1 MPDGTSPDIKV
12 SKNPQTQARV
22 DQRAQELSHLKRNEG
37 QPPEGLIPQ
46 ARSQIATEIWINKI
60 RSMLGKKAQ
69 NAEQRAQNA
78 EENSMTD
85 ALTGLKS
92 RRWYDE
98 QLATKMAALQRH
110 SSDDQGFYLALYD
123 LDNLK
128 RWNDHFGYS
137 GANEVL
143 KNVKK
148 IGTRPGEDIARIGG
162 DEFAQLINSGTN
174 EEEMLTIVRRNAD
187 TFHQSGK
194 EIIPGLSLKEGRPTD
209 SQPPTESTFSVGMIR
224 VTPGMTLE
232 GIQKLQETAIARAK
246 LQRDSIAISRDGST
260 IELVPR
266 HTEPAPQT
274 VQI

>member
-1 MPDGTSPDIKV
+1 MPDGLSPEIKI
-12 SKNPQTQARV
+12 SRNPQTQARV
-22 DQRAQELSHLKRNEG
+22 ENVRNSLQQKFPEASEQHLNF
-37 QPPEGLIPQ
+37 Q
-46 ARSQIATEIWINKI
+46 ARSKVANEMMMRIV
-60 RSMLGKKAQ
+60 RRMLGKKAQ
-69 NAEQRAQNA
+69 NAEQRAEIA

-98 QLATKMAALQRH
+98 QLATKMAVLQRH
-110 SSDDQGFYLALYD
+110 SSEDQGFYLALYD
-123 LDNLK
+123 LDNL
-128 RWNDHFGYS
+128 RQWNDHFGYS

-187 TFHQSGK
+187 SFHQSG
-194 EIIPGLSLKEGRPTD
+194 EETIPGLSLKEGRPAN

-232 GIQKLQETAIARAK
+232 GIQKLQETAIAKAK
-246 LQRDSIAISRDGST
+246 LQKDSIAISRDGVT
-260 IELVPR
+260 VELAPR
-266 HTEPAPQT
+266 HAEPTPQP

>member
-1 MPDGTSPDIKV
+1 MPDGLSPEIKI
-12 SKNPQTQARV
+12 SRNPQTQARV
-22 DQRAQELSHLKRNEG
+22 ENVRDSLQQKFPEASEQHLNF
-37 QPPEGLIPQ
+37 Q
-46 ARSQIATEIWINKI
+46 ARSKVANEMMMRIV
-60 RSMLGKKAQ
+60 RRMLGKKAQ
-69 NAEQRAQNA
+69 NAEQRAEIA

-110 SSDDQGFYLALYD
+110 SSENQGFYLALYD
-123 LDNLK
+123 LDNL
-128 RWNDHFGYS
+128 RQWNDHFGYS

-174 EEEMLTIVRRNAD
+174 EEEILTIVRRNAD
-187 TFHQSGK
+187 SFHQSG
-194 EIIPGLSLKEGRPTD
+194 EETIPGLSLKEGRPTN

-232 GIQKLQETAIARAK
+232 GIQKLQETAIAKAK
-246 LQRDSIAISRDGST
+246 LQKDSIAISRDGVT
-260 IELVPR
+260 VELVPR
-266 HTEPAPQT
+266 HAEPTPQP